1 MKIKLFVAAM
11 VLSLALPAAAEFEV
25 VSLAHE
31 IALSNFRAPTTYN
44 GSLAFKECSE
54 CETKS
59 VRVTPNTQY
68 VLNDKA
74 VPLEKFRQALQQVR
88 DRDEVAIIVLH
99 HLETDT
105 VVSVSVT
112 I

>member
-1 MKIKLFVAAM
+1 MKNILFVAAL

-25 VSLAHE
+25 VALAHE
-31 IALSNFRAPTTYN
+31 IALSNFRAPTTHN

-59 VRVTPNTQY
+59 VRVTPNTEY
-68 VLNDKA
+68 VLNDRA
-74 VPLEKFRQALQQVR
+74 VPLKEFRQALQKVR
-88 DRDEVAIIVLH
+88 DREEVAIIVLH
-99 HLETDT
+99 HLESDT
-105 VVSVSVT
+105 VESVSVT